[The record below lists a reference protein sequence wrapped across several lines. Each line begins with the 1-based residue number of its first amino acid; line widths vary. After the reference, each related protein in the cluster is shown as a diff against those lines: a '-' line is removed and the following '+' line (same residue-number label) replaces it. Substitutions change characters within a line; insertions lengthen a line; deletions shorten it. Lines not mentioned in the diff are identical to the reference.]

1 MFSKVLVAN
10 RGEIACRVIRTL
22 DRLGIASVAV
32 YSEAD
37 AQARHVAM
45 ASESVCI
52 GAAVAAES
60 YLRWEKILDAA
71 RETGA
76 NAIHPGYGFLSENAE
91 FAEAC
96 AKEGIVFIGPTP
108 EQMRSFGLK
117 HTARALAAECNVPL
131 LPGTE
136 LLSSVEEAL
145 VKAEKIGYPVMLKS
159 TAGGGG
165 IGLQLCRQRE
175 EMADLF
181 ERVQRLSQNNFGQG
195 GVFIEK
201 YVERARHIEVQ
212 IFGDG
217 KGNVVALG
225 ERDCSVQRRNQ
236 KVIEET
242 PAPGISD
249 EVRAAL
255 CQAAV
260 KLGKAVSYQSAGTVE
275 FVFDADTNE
284 FYFLE
289 VNTRLQVEHGVTEE
303 VTGTDL
309 VEWMVKQA
317 AGEFN
322 IHEYQHQPQG
332 HSIQVRIY
340 AEDSNKN
347 FQPNSGLL
355 TEVVLPEVRCDGWVE
370 QGTEVSPYYDP
381 LLVKIIVKG
390 HSREEAI
397 AKLKDALETASIAGI
412 ETNLEYLSQVIDDPA
427 YKVGGV
433 TTKFLNGFVY
443 QPNTIDVVEAGSF
456 STIQDYPGRLGY
468 WDIGVPPSGPMDHLA
483 FRFANSLVGNSESAA
498 GLEFTITGP
507 TLRFNVDTVIALTGA
522 QMPAQLNGEAI
533 SYWTAIS
540 VKAGSV
546 LKLKAIEG
554 QGSRTYLAV
563 RNGFDVPNYLGSKST
578 FTFGQFG
585 GHGGRVLRAGDVLKI
600 CQSEELFHAK
610 AAIAKRGTECHR
622 RKEELLSL
630 PQELIPQYT
639 KEWEIGVMYGP
650 HGAPDFFT
658 DDDIQGFFGAT
669 WEVHYNS
676 SRTGLRLI
684 GGPKPK
690 WARLDG
696 GEAGLHPSNL
706 HDNPYAIGAINFT
719 GDMPI
724 ILGPDGPSLGGFVC
738 PATIVKSEI
747 WKIGQLKP
755 GDKIRFIPMTFAD
768 ALAEEKAQDEEVT
781 TLKPVI
787 SETDYFADISN
798 DYFTDG
804 QNSHSGS
811 SLGSPILLEIPETP
825 EQIAVTY
832 RQAGDKYILIEY
844 GAKILDMNLRF
855 RIYALMEYLA
865 ANPLPG
871 IIDITPGVR
880 TLQIHYDSRVISQPE
895 LIARLGAIESQLPA
909 VDDMEVK
916 TRIVYMP
923 MGWDDESV
931 NRAIEKYMQSV
942 RKTAP
947 WCPSNIEFI
956 RRLNGLDS
964 IEEVRDIVFQTS
976 YMVFGLGDVYLG
988 APCAVPIDP
997 RHRLLTSKYNPART
1011 YTPEGVVG
1019 IGGVYMCIYGMDS
1032 PGGYQLIG
1040 RTVPI
1045 WNKFIKNADFFGK
1058 PWLLRFFDQVR
1069 FYPVSEEEL
1078 TKYRADFLTGKA
1090 RLRIEEETFS
1100 LKKYNEFLASI
1111 ADDVAEFKA
1120 KQQQAFEEERQRWA
1134 AEGQDFESAVDLSAP
1149 EKDEDEIELPPQSQ
1163 LVKSHIPANVWQILV
1178 KKGDVVE
1185 EGDKLVI
1192 LESMKMEIAITA
1204 PVSGTIYE
1212 VLCTQGKL
1220 VSAGQGLVIIQE

>member
-45 ASESVCI
+45 ASESICI
-52 GAAVAAES
+52 GPAVAAES

-96 AKEGIVFIGPTP
+96 ARDGIIFIGPTP
-108 EQMRSFGLK
+108 EQMGSFGLK
-117 HTARALAAECNVPL
+117 HTARALAAGCNVPL
-131 LPGTE
+131 LPGTG

-145 VKAEKIGYPVMLKS
+145 VEAEKIGYPVMLKS

-165 IGLQLCRQRE
+165 IGLQLCRQGD

-242 PAPGISD
+242 PAVGIND
-249 EVRAAL
+249 ETRAAL
-255 CQAAV
+255 SEAAI
-260 KLGKAVSYQSAGTVE
+260 KLGQAVNYQSAGTVE
-275 FVFDADTNE
+275 FVFDADTNQ

-309 VEWMVKQA
+309 VEWMIRQA

-355 TEVVLPEVRCDGWVE
+355 TEVILPEVRCDGWVE
-370 QGTEVSPYYDP
+370 KGTEVSPYYDP

-390 HSREEAI
+390 DSREEAI
-397 AKLKDALETASIAGI
+397 AHLKDALETASIAGI

-427 YKVGGV
+427 YKLGCI
-433 TTKFLNGFVY
+433 TTKFLNTFVY
-443 QPNTIDVVEAGSF
+443 QPHTIDVIEPGSF

-483 FRFANSLVGNSESAA
+483 FRFANRLVGNSESVA
-498 GLEFTITGP
+498 GLEFTISGP

-522 QMPAQLNGEAI
+522 HMPAQLNGEVI
-533 SYWTAIS
+533 PYWTAIA

-554 QGSRTYLAV
+554 QGSRTYLAL
-563 RNGFDVPNYLGSKST
+563 RNGFDVPDYLGSKST

-600 CQSEELFHAK
+600 CQSELFHAK
-610 AAIAKRGTECHR
+610 APR
-622 RKEELLSL
+622 RKEENGYSDIEELPSL
-630 PQELIPQYT
+630 IEELIPQYT

-658 DDDIQGFFGAT
+658 VEDIQGFFGAS

-738 PATIVKSEI
+738 PATIVQSEI

-755 GDKIRFIPMTFAD
+755 GDKVRFIPMSFAE
-768 ALAEEKAQDEEVT
+768 ALAEEKAQDEEVA
-781 TLKPVI
+781 TLKSVI
-787 SETDYFADISN
+787 LESDYFGDVSDDYFAD
-798 DYFTDG
+798 
-804 QNSHSGS
+804 GS
-811 SLGSPILLEIPETP
+811 SNSTLGKAILSEIPESAD
-825 EQIAVTY
+825 QIAIAY

-844 GAKILDMNLRF
+844 GPKILDMSLRF

-880 TLQIHYDSRVISQPE
+880 TLQIHYDSRVIPQPE
-895 LIARLGAIESQLPA
+895 LLERLVAIESQLPL
-909 VDDMEVK
+909 VDEMEVK

-964 IEEVRDIVFQTS
+964 VEQVRDIVFQTS

-1045 WNKFIKNADFFGK
+1045 WNKFIKNDDFFGK

-1078 TKYRADFLTGKA
+1078 TKYRADFLAGKA

-1100 LKKYNEFLASI
+1100 LKKYNEFLESI
-1111 ADDVAEFKA
+1111 AHEVAEFKA
-1120 KQQQAFEEERQRWA
+1120 KQQKAYEEERDRWA
-1134 AEGQDFESAVDLSAP
+1134 AEGQDFESAVDLSGP